1 MKFYKSLLTQWQC
14 FSLINLLG
22 GCVYF
27 MTPLHA
33 QFPEKPLRIIVA
45 SAPGGQPD
53 INARMFATE
62 LNKQMGQTIII
73 DNRAGFS
80 GVIGYEML
88 AKSAPDGY
96 TLSYVAFSLAT
107 HPSLLKKVPYD
118 VKRDLQMVI
127 LTHTT
132 PNVLAVSQK
141 LPIKSVTE
149 LIDYAKA
156 HPAELSFGSSGKGSS
171 SHISMELFKQ
181 MTHTQILH
189 VPYKGIQQAV
199 TDIIGGQLQLICDNA
214 YPMMAHISA
223 GRLRGLGLT
232 GTRRI
237 PLAPDLPTVAESGLP
252 QYEITPWGGYAV
264 PAGTPRKIVEK
275 LNAAIDAYLRKA
287 EARDKFGAIGLRV
300 LGGAPGKMSERVL
313 ADRKQWTDII
323 VGLNIDL
330 SK

>member
-1 MKFYKSLLTQWQC
+1 MNFYKPLLTQWQS

-181 MTHTQILH
+181 MTQTQILH

-275 LNAAIDAYLRKA
+275 LNAEFNQVVAVPAIRSRWVAVGIEPVGGTPEFFTQHVQKETQKWGGVIRDAGFKN
-287 EARDKFGAIGLRV
+287 E
-300 LGGAPGKMSERVL
+300 
-313 ADRKQWTDII
+313 
-323 VGLNIDL
+323 
-330 SK
+330 